1 MAKSGID
8 YFPLDV
14 TLNAKFELIEAEF
27 GLTGFGVVVHLLQ
40 EIYGKAGYYIEW
52 TEEVALLFARKVGLG
67 GSVVSEIIEASI
79 RRGMFDKEK
88 YDKYHVLT
96 SKGIQERYF
105 EAVSRRKTLEVDY
118 NILLVDV
125 AQILPNVYI
134 SAKNVNIFSKNA
146 DIERQSKVEKSRVE
160 KSKEEYILCA
170 EPQAADAPPVISLPL
185 NDGTFFDVPENDR
198 AKWSQLYPNVDV
210 VQQLRNMA
218 GWCDAN
224 PSKRKTRN
232 GIKRFI
238 TSWLA
243 REQDKGHGPVAPAQQ
258 GKNVQPSGNN
268 GWMKDFLKGG

>member
-160 KSKEEYILCA
+160 KSKEKYILCA

-185 NDGTFFDVPENDR
+185 NDGTFFDVSENDR

-210 VQQLRNMA
+210 LQQLRNMA

-243 REQDKGHGPVAPAQQ
+243 REQDKGRGPVAPAQQ